1 MKKFCLFVFMCIAFI
16 SCNKNLPSNEN
27 EISAPDDPEAFFDD
41 QKIEKRPVEYP
52 PLSEYFFNEK
62 ENCYII
68 NNVIRFPKIQ
78 NARMVDRSHMSRGY
92 DGVRA
97 DKNVLTMEYNGSL
110 ISVIIICPYHN
121 TSVQDF
127 LFFNVNP
134 IEKGY
139 YEYMQMEGKPVMVS
153 NIKMTKGF
161 YEYGDAMDALRDRP
175 FELNSENIRIK
186 SFMNSNEKK
195 GYIFLDEISK
205 TYDFTSDIYESFYI
219 IISSDG
225 DDKIL
230 SEYYNLV
237 KDKIKY
243 Q

>member
-27 EISAPDDPEAFFDD
+27 EISVPDDPEDFFDD

-121 TSVQDF
+121 TSVQRNS
-127 LFFNVNP
+127 LNVSYSTSSLG
-134 IEKGY
+134 I
-139 YEYMQMEGKPVMVS
+139 
-153 NIKMTKGF
+153 
-161 YEYGDAMDALRDRP
+161 
-175 FELNSENIRIK
+175 NSL
-186 SFMNSNEKK
+186 SFSLSKNTHNFVLILKV
-195 GYIFLDEISK
+195 IF
-205 TYDFTSDIYESFYI
+205 T
-219 IISSDG
+219 G
-225 DDKIL
+225 
-230 SEYYNLV
+230 
-237 KDKIKY
+237 
-243 Q
+243 